1 MTRLLAQRKDL
12 MKNGIY
18 EATVAILTRHGFDA
32 MTMDRVA
39 DEAGV
44 AKGSLYNY
52 FPNKLKLLEFV
63 YEKTIEPLRQ
73 GAVVILEA
81 ELPAVR
87 KLESLIKVWYEH
99 LGEHRGLFN
108 FLFNDYTVLKLLES
122 RETGRKSA
130 IRDLAKI
137 IEQGV
142 AEHNFR
148 QVDPNQAAVLL
159 FGIVREMADQQLA
172 TNEAWPI
179 NDMTNIVMDFTLVGL
194 GTVNERTG
202 GGP

>member
-1 MTRLLAQRKDL
+1 MARLLEQRKDL

-18 EATVAILTRHGFDA
+18 EAAVAILAQHGFDA

-63 YEKTIEPLRQ
+63 HVKAIEPLRQ
-73 GAVVILEA
+73 GTVEILES
-81 ELPAVR
+81 ELSAVR
-87 KLESLIKVWYEH
+87 KLEAVIKTWFEY
-99 LGEHRGLFN
+99 LGEHRGLFS
-108 FLFNDYTVLKLLES
+108 FLFNDYAVLKLLES

-130 IRDLAKI
+130 IRDLTKI
-137 IEQGV
+137 IKQGV
-142 AEHNFR
+142 KEQAFR
-148 QVDPNQAAVLL
+148 PVDPSQAAVML
-159 FGIVREMADQQLA
+159 FGVVREMADQRLA
-172 TNEAWPI
+172 TEEAWPI
-179 NDMTNIVMDFTLVGL
+179 WEMTNATIDFILVGL
-194 GTVNERTG
+194 GAVYEEVE